1 MIEEQINHLV
11 AQLPGTD
18 ILNINIWNK
27 VNRAYLCKAITEL
40 MHEKLLTPVILS
52 SDKKIIHFRLYTD
65 KLSTYYEFTGEHR
78 KMDYWHIHKDS
89 LSKFHNENEITDIS
103 ATLFFIEL
111 QETFGIKPFTLTH
124 FIEETNH
131 TLYADAFMQAKGKI
145 QSDKLVDSGY
155 QLIEHQMDGHPWAT
169 VNKGRIG
176 FNLDDYRSFVPEA
189 DQIVKLNWIAVHKS
203 KAEYSNIEGLSFET
217 LAYSELGDEQ
227 YSKFKEV
234 LLLQNLNPEN
244 YWMMPVHDWQWK
256 NKIVF
261 QFAGDIASSFIVP
274 LGPGEDDYTPQ
285 QSIRTFFNISN
296 PERFYVKT
304 AISILNTSIYRGLSH
319 KKLTV
324 APLVTKWV
332 KDKLSSDHELQSI
345 GFTLLGEVA
354 TVGYK
359 HSEYELVEGA
369 PYQYKELL
377 GVIWRES
384 ATPYLNED
392 ENMMTMA
399 SLMYIDSTGKSFIAS
414 LIEKSGLQAEEWVEK
429 YLHNYFNP
437 ILHIFYQHKFFFSP
451 HGENTI
457 LVMKNYVPERIII
470 KDFVE
475 EIVLTEEGKQNVPDN
490 IRPILRD
497 IEDQYATLFI
507 LSGVFDGVF
516 RYISNILHTY
526 VGYSEDKFWNQV
538 KDVVIQYQ
546 QRHPDLSASYEKF
559 DLFVPEFIRVCINRV
574 RLLTYGYAENTDI
587 PVPEVCGT
595 IENPIKN

>member
-1 MIEEQINHLV
+1 MIKEQIKHQV
-11 AQLPGTD
+11 SQLPGTD
-18 ILNINIWNK
+18 VLNINIWNK
-27 VNRAYLCKAITEL
+27 VNRAYLCKAISEL
-40 MHEKLLTPVILS
+40 THEKLVEPTILS
-52 SDKKIIHFRLYTD
+52 SDKKITHFRLYTD
-65 KLSTYYEFTGEHR
+65 KHDIYYEYKGEHR
-78 KMDYWHIHKDS
+78 KMDYWHIHKES
-89 LSKFHNENEITDIS
+89 LRKFHSEQEVTNIS
-103 ATLFFIEL
+103 ATLFFIEM

-124 FIEETNH
+124 FIEETNN
-131 TLYADAFMQAKGKI
+131 TLYADAYLEAKGKI
-145 QSDKLVDSGY
+145 PSDKLADSGY

-176 FNLDDYRSFVPEA
+176 FNFDDYRSFVPEA

-203 KAEYSNIEGLSFET
+203 KAEYSNIDELPFET
-217 LAYSELGDEQ
+217 LAYSELGEEQ

-234 LLLQNLNPEN
+234 LFSQNLNPAN
-244 YWMMPVHDWQWK
+244 YWMMPVHEWQWK

-261 QFAGDIASSFIVP
+261 QFAGDIASRCIVP
-274 LGPGEDDYTPQ
+274 LGPGEDGYTPQ

-296 PERFYVKT
+296 PDRFYVKT

-319 KKLTV
+319 KKLKV

-332 KDKLSSDHELQSI
+332 KDKLGPDKELRST

-377 GVIWRES
+377 GAIWRES
-384 ATPYLNED
+384 ATPYLNKD

-399 SLMYIDSTGKSFIAS
+399 SLMYVDPEGKSFIGT
-414 LIEKSGLQAEEWVEK
+414 LIEKSGLSAEQWVEK
-429 YLHNYFNP
+429 YLYNYFTP
-437 ILHIFYQHKFFFSP
+437 ILHIFYKHKFFFSP

-457 LVMKNYVPERIII
+457 LVMKNYVPVRIII

-475 EIVLTEEGKQNVPDN
+475 EIVLTEEGKQTVPDT

-526 VGYSEDKFWNQV
+526 SGYTEDKFWNQV
-538 KDVVIQYQ
+538 KDMVIQYQ
-546 QRHPDLSASYEKF
+546 KRHPELSSTYEKF

-587 PVPEVCGT
+587 PVPEVCGN
-595 IENPIKN
+595 IDNPIKN

>member
-1 MIEEQINHLV
+1 MIEEQINTPI
-11 AQLPGTD
+11 AKLPGTD
-18 ILNINIWNK
+18 VLNINLWNK

-40 MHEKLLTPVILS
+40 IHEKLATPVIRS
-52 SDKKIIHFRLYTD
+52 SDKRITHFRLYTD
-65 KLSTYYEFTGEHR
+65 KSNTYYEFTGEHR

-89 LSKFHNENEITDIS
+89 LCKFHDEQEVPNIS
-103 ATLFFIEL
+103 ATLFFIEM

-124 FIEETNH
+124 FIEETNN
-131 TLYADAFMQAKGKI
+131 TLYADAFLESKGKI
-145 QSDKLVDSGY
+145 QSDKLADAGY

-189 DQIVKLNWIAVHKS
+189 DQIIKLNWIAVHKL
-203 KAEYSNIEGLSFET
+203 KAEYSNIEELPFET

-234 LLLQNLNPEN
+234 LLSQNLNPEN
-244 YWMMPVHDWQWK
+244 YWMMPVHEWQWK

-261 QFAGDIASSFIVP
+261 QFAGDIASKCIVP

-296 PERFYVKT
+296 PDRFYVKT

-319 KKLTV
+319 KKLKV

-332 KDKLSSDHELQSI
+332 KDQLSSDSELQST

-359 HSEYELVEGA
+359 HSEYELIEGA

-377 GVIWRES
+377 GAVWRES
-384 ATPYLNED
+384 ATPYLNEE

-399 SLMYIDSTGKSFIAS
+399 SLMYVDSKGKSFIGT
-414 LIEKSGLQAEEWVEK
+414 LIEKSGLSAEEWVGK
-429 YLHNYFNP
+429 YLNNYFTP

-475 EIVLTEEGKQNVPDN
+475 EIVLTKEGKQNVPDN
-490 IRPILRD
+490 IRSILRD

-526 VGYSEDKFWNQV
+526 AGYSEDKFWEQV

-546 QRHPDLSASYEKF
+546 QRHPELSSSYKKF

-574 RLLTYGYAENTDI
+574 RLLTYGYSENTDI

-595 IENPIKN
+595 IDNPIKN

>member
-1 MIEEQINHLV
+1 MIEEQINHQV
-11 AQLPGTD
+11 VQLPGTD
-18 ILNINIWNK
+18 VLNINIWNK

-40 MHEKLLTPVILS
+40 MHEKLAIPTILS
-52 SDKKIIHFRLYTD
+52 SDKKITHFRLYTD
-65 KLSTYYEFTGEHR
+65 KSNIYYEFKGEHR
-78 KMDYWHIHKDS
+78 KMDYWHIHKES
-89 LSKFHNENEITDIS
+89 LRKFHEEQNVTNIS
-103 ATLFFIEL
+103 ATLFFIEM
-111 QETFGIKPFTLTH
+111 QEAFGIKPFTLTH

-131 TLYADAFMQAKGKI
+131 TLYADAFIESKGKI
-145 QSDKLVDSGY
+145 PSDKLVDSGY

-176 FNLDDYRSFVPEA
+176 FNLEDYRSFVPET
-189 DQIVKLNWIAVHKS
+189 DQIIKLNWIAVHKS
-203 KAEYSNIEGLSFET
+203 KAEYSYIEELPFET

-234 LLLQNLNPEN
+234 LSSQNLNPEN
-244 YWMMPVHDWQWK
+244 YWMLPVHEWQWK

-261 QFAGDIASSFIVP
+261 QFAADIASRYIVP
-274 LGPGEDDYTPQ
+274 LGSGEDDYTPQ

-296 PERFYVKT
+296 PDRFYVKT

-319 KKLTV
+319 KKLKA

-332 KDKLSSDHELQSI
+332 KDKLGPDKELRST

-369 PYQYKELL
+369 PYQYKEFL
-377 GVIWRES
+377 GAIWRES

-392 ENMMTMA
+392 ENMITMA
-399 SLMYIDSTGKSFIAS
+399 SLMYVDPEGKSFIGT
-414 LIEKSGLQAEEWVEK
+414 LIEKSGLSAEQWVEK
-429 YLHNYFNP
+429 YLYNYFTP
-437 ILHIFYQHKFFFSP
+437 ILHIFYKHKFFFSP

-457 LVMKNYVPERIII
+457 LVMKNYVPQRIII

-475 EIVLTEEGKQNVPDN
+475 EIVLTEEGKQNVPDS

-526 VGYSEDKFWNQV
+526 AEYSEDKFWNQV

-546 QRHPDLSASYEKF
+546 QKHPELTSSYEKF
-559 DLFVPEFIRVCINRV
+559 NLFVPEFIRVCINRV

-595 IENPIKN
+595 IDNPIKN